1 MTKLSKLNINEI
13 ERNGQWNDIDPEI
26 TGIETNSTRVEKGNI
41 FLAKAGAKK
50 NSHGVLF
57 SNQAIERGASL
68 VITDPEG
75 LKFALDKD
83 LKLTIPFLLVRNLEA
98 TLDYLCQIFYPDK
111 PKFVMGVTGT
121 NGKTSVVNFSQ
132 QLIEKK
138 NNSCVTIGT
147 LGVGG
152 VLSCLLYTSPSPR
165 D

>member
-41 FLAKAGAKK
+41 FLAKAGATK

-75 LKFALDKD
+75 FKFAFDKFAFVKSDVSKRAFFKFAFLKF
-83 LKLTIPFLLVRNLEA
+83 LL
-98 TLDYLCQIFYPDK
+98 
-111 PKFVMGVTGT
+111 
-121 NGKTSVVNFSQ
+121 
-132 QLIEKK
+132 
-138 NNSCVTIGT
+138 
-147 LGVGG
+147 
-152 VLSCLLYTSPSPR
+152 
-165 D
+165 

>member
-13 ERNGQWNDIDPEI
+13 ERNGKWDDIDPEI
-26 TGIETNSTRVEKGNI
+26 TGIETNSTMVEKGNI
-41 FLAKAGAKK
+41 FLAKAGATK

-75 LKFALDKD
+75 FKFVLDKD
-83 LKLTIPFLLVRNLEA
+83 PKPTIPFLLVRNLES
-98 TLDYLCQIFYPDK
+98 TFDYLCQIFYPDK
-111 PKFVMGVTGT
+111 PKFIMGVTGT

-138 NNSCVTIGT
+138 KQLMCD
-147 LGVGG
+147 
-152 VLSCLLYTSPSPR
+152 YR
-165 D
+165 DFGSWRGFKFKN

>member
-1 MTKLSKLNINEI
+1 MTKLSALNINEI
-13 ERNGQWNDIDPEI
+13 ERNGKWNEKDPEI

-41 FLAKAGAKK
+41 FFAKAGDTK

-57 SNQAIERGASL
+57 CNQAIERGASL

-83 LKLTIPFLLVRNLEA
+83 LKLTIPFLLVRNLE
-98 TLDYLCQIFYPDK
+98 TTFDYVCQIFYPDK

-121 NGKTSVVNFSQ
+121 NGKTSVMNFSQ

-138 NNSCVTIGT
+138 TTHV
-147 LGVGG
+147 
-152 VLSCLLYTSPSPR
+152 
-165 D
+165 